1 MMKKIINKLYIGGL
15 VITLFTISCK
25 KFGDTNTDPTRSSNM
40 DASVQLTTAQLRFS
54 GDLNVNERTSFMM
67 TMPLVQHIGGSYS
80 NRWGGTYF
88 NSPAVMGILWEDS
101 YGNDVVNLIDAV
113 KRTADDPEKTNLNA
127 VCRIMKVYTF
137 ARMTDLYGDIPY
149 SEAGMGIKPKFDTQ
163 QEIYDD
169 FFKELTAASAQ
180 LDPSKDVVRG
190 DVFYQGDVNAWKKF
204 ANSLH
209 LRLAM
214 RLIKVDLGK
223 AKTEAQAAFNAGVF
237 TQNSDVCKLD
247 HEDIRNPYE
256 EAGKGYIKGNGVSA
270 SFFNGGAVPG
280 RFTKPFLD
288 QLRSTNDPRMK
299 YMVKY
304 YIDNPGGVPTARL
317 EITDQVVAQI
327 GYAGVNPGEYI
338 WDSWQNSFN
347 VTVPGVGTVTVGN
360 NDQKAQ
366 PANFLL
372 RFNAPFLHLTYSEVE
387 LLLAEATVRFGP
399 TFGDSAA
406 EHYRK
411 GMAAGI
417 QQLSFFPGGPTPTDA
432 EINTFTQG
440 NALLAGRELE
450 LINKQLWITLF
461 LNGPEAYANWRRSG
475 FPLLVPG
482 VNQDEPGES
491 LTIPRRFEYP
501 YTEEEQ
507 NKANFE
513 KALAALGGT
522 DSWNGRVWWD
532 KQ

>member
-1 MMKKIINKLYIGGL
+1 MKNIINRLYIGL
-15 VITLFTISCK
+15 LLALSVASCK
-25 KFGDTNTDPTRSSNM
+25 KFGDTNIDPTRSSNM
-40 DASVQLTTAQLRFS
+40 DPSVQLTTAQLRFS

-80 NRWGGTYF
+80 NRWGGIYF
-88 NSPAVMGILWEDS
+88 NSPSVMGILWEDS
-101 YGNDVVNLIDAV
+101 YGSDIVNIIDAV
-113 KRTADDPEKTNLNA
+113 KRTTGISEKSNLNA
-127 VCRIMKVYTF
+127 VCRIMKVYAF

-149 SEAGMGIKPKFDTQ
+149 SEAGMGIKPKFDSQ
-163 QEIYDD
+163 QEIYND
-169 FFKELTAASAQ
+169 FFGELSAASAQ
-180 LDPSKDVVRG
+180 LDPSKDLVKG
-190 DVFYQGDVNAWKKF
+190 DVFYRGDVNAWKKF
-204 ANSLH
+204 ANSLR

-214 RLIKVDLGK
+214 RLVKIDLARAK
-223 AKTEAQAAFNAGVF
+223 AEAQAAFNAGVF
-237 TQNSDVCKLD
+237 TQNTDVCKLD

-256 EAGKGYIKGNGVSA
+256 EAGKGYVKGNGVSA

-280 RFTKPFLD
+280 RFTTPFLE
-288 QLRSTNDPRMK
+288 QLRSTNDPRIK

-304 YIDNPGGVPTARL
+304 YIDNPGGVPTSRVD
-317 EITDQVVAQI
+317 ITDQVVAQI
-327 GYAGVNPGEYI
+327 GYAGVGPGENI
-338 WDSWQNSFN
+338 WDVWKNSFN
-347 VTVPGVGTVTVGN
+347 ITVPGVGTVTVGN

-387 LLLAEATVRFGP
+387 LLLAEATVRFGA
-399 TFGDSAA
+399 TFGGSAA
-406 EHYRK
+406 DHYKK
-411 GMAAGI
+411 GMEAGI
-417 QQLSFFPGGPTPTDA
+417 LQLGFFPAGPTATVN

-440 NALLAGRELE
+440 NTLIPGREIE
-450 LINKQLWITLF
+450 LINKQLWVTLF

-475 FPLLVPG
+475 FPVLIPA
-482 VNQDEPGES
+482 VNDVEPGES

-513 KALAALGGT
+513 KALPALGGV

>member
-1 MMKKIINKLYIGGL
+1 MKTIINKLTVLG
-15 VITLFTISCK
+15 ITMVVLTASCK
-25 KFGDTNTDPTRSSNM
+25 KFGDTNVDPTRSSNM
-40 DASVQLTTAQLRFS
+40 DPSVQLTTAQLRFS

-80 NRWGGTYF
+80 NRWGGIYF

-101 YGNDVVNLIDAV
+101 YGNDVVNIIDAV
-113 KRTADDPEKTNLNA
+113 KRTSGVPERTNLNA

-149 SEAGMGIKPKFDTQ
+149 SEAGQGIKPKFDSQ
-163 QEIYDD
+163 QEIYAD
-169 FFKELTAASAQ
+169 FFKELAAASSQ
-180 LDPSKDVVRG
+180 LDPSKDVVKG

-204 ANSLH
+204 ANSLR

-214 RLIKVDLGK
+214 RLVKVDLATAK
-223 AKTEAQAAFNAGVF
+223 AEAQAAFDAGVF

-256 EAGKGYIKGNGVSA
+256 EVGKGNVKGNGISA

-280 RFTKPFLD
+280 RFTIPFLD

-304 YIDNPGGVPTARL
+304 YIDNAGGIPTARVD
-317 EITDQVVAQI
+317 ITDQVVAQI
-327 GYAGVNPGEYI
+327 GYAGVGPGRYI
-338 WDSWQNSFN
+338 WDDWANSFN
-347 VTVPGVGTVTVGN
+347 INVPGVGAVTVGN

-387 LLLAEATVRFGP
+387 LLLADATVRFGP
-399 TFGDSAA
+399 TFGGTAA

-411 GMAAGI
+411 GMAAGV
-417 QQLSFFPGGPTPTDA
+417 QQLSFFPGGPTPTEQ

-440 NALLAGRELE
+440 NSLLPGRELE
-450 LINKQLWITLF
+450 LINKQLWVTLF

-475 FPLLVPG
+475 FPVLIPG
-482 VNQDEPGES
+482 VNNDEPGES

-507 NKANFE
+507 NRANFE
-513 KALAALGGT
+513 KVLPALGGT
-522 DSWNGRVWWD
+522 DSWTGRVWWD